1 MSDSEILIKE
11 IAEQYL
17 KAPSFH
23 LGEYT
28 SIDDSAAQVL
38 AQHEGELR
46 LWRITKLSDAAAQA
60 FATHKGGLDFREL
73 TSLSDSPGHVQLAS
87 KLAKQKWSID
97 LCTLESIGE
106 VLAQSLAQRRGDLH
120 LDGLTSLSDATAHA
134 LALHTGKLWL
144 SGLTSLSDSPGHVQ
158 LASKLAKQKG
168 CIDLNKLKCIG
179 EAAAQALALHKGGLS
194 LDGLTNLSD
203 AAVQALAH
211 QSGELC
217 LGLTSLSEAA
227 AQSLAL
233 HQGNLQ
239 LLNLTSLSDAAASYL
254 AKHKGR
260 IEIKIETIADT
271 PGFLALVK
279 SLVRFAKRSGDL
291 WLDQVTEIGDAAAVE
306 LAKHKGRLY
315 LRGLKTL
322 SDTAAEAFA
331 RCEGE
336 IHLDG
341 KVEKDLNKKR
351 LSNVLSKDKIESFI
365 IRNNLSPVKS
375 FGTIND
381 DAARIL
387 NQLEVDGEVHAK
399 NRCTIANPI
408 LAKVQIKASESQRPI
423 SIIRQ
428 SPKNLNRFIKKILP
442 SISDEHG
449 DGVVTDLLCK
459 NIKAYCEQSDFK
471 CVSYHFPMPRS
482 INEKIETTFK
492 SDEWEKIVSF
502 LLSWSKDILGAIDA
516 DYIDV
521 ENITEDCGEGL
532 SFIKRHFKKRYVS
545 HIELSEA
552 EFQVRM
558 IGSEIGIIHS
568 YFSEKI
574 SSCKWTCPQHEISDL
589 FNRALPSDKTLVYF
603 DQGANGLFVLLETPG
618 MEEVIAGLYE

>member
-1 MSDSEILIKE
+1 MSNSEILTKE

-23 LGEYT
+23 LGDYT
-28 SIDDSAAQVL
+28 SIDDIAAQVL
-38 AQHEGELR
+38 AQHEGELW
-46 LWRITKLSDAAAQA
+46 LSSLTSLSDAAAQ
-60 FATHKGGLDFREL
+60 
-73 TSLSDSPGHVQLAS
+73 S
-87 KLAKQKWSID
+87 
-97 LCTLESIGE
+97 
-106 VLAQSLAQRRGDLH
+106 
-120 LDGLTSLSDATAHA
+120 
-134 LALHTGKLWL
+134 LALHQGNIELWA
-144 SGLTSLSDSPGHVQ
+144 LTNLSDSPGHVQ

-179 EAAAQALALHKGGLS
+179 EAAAQALAPHKGGLS

-291 WLDQVTEIGDAAAVE
+291 WLDQVTKIGDAAAVE

-331 RCEGE
+331 KCEGE

-341 KVEKDLNKKR
+341 KVEKYLNKKR

-408 LAKVQIKASESQRPI
+408 LAKVQIKANESQRPI

-428 SPKNLNRFIKKILP
+428 SPKNLNRFIKNILP

-449 DGVVTDLLCK
+449 DGVVTDVLCK
-459 NIKAYCEQSDFK
+459 NIKTYCEQSDFK
-471 CVSYHFPMPRS
+471 CISYHFPMPRS
-482 INEKIETTFK
+482 INDKIETTFK
-492 SDEWEKIVSF
+492 SDEWEKIVTY

-532 SFIKRHFKKRYVS
+532 SFIKRHFKNRYVS
-545 HIELSEA
+545 QIELSEA
-552 EFQVRM
+552 EFQIQM
-558 IGSEIGIIHS
+558 IGSEIGVIYS

-603 DQGANGLFVLLETPG
+603 DRGANGLFVLLETAG
-618 MEEVIAGLYE
+618 MDEVIAGLYK